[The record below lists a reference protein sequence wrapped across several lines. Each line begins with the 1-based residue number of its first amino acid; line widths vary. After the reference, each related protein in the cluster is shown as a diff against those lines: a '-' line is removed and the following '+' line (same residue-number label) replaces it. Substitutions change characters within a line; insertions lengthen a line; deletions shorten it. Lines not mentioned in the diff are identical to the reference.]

1 MNALDM
7 LNDDHRHIKQLLKN
21 LVELSPGNTAAQA
34 GLLDRLSFDLDL
46 HAKLEEDVF
55 YPALSEATA
64 GQHEQ
69 AKFEAVEE
77 HRLIEKALADLSA
90 AVGQDEVFCGR
101 AKVLK
106 ELVEHHVSEEDR
118 DLFPLARKAMS
129 AAELNALG
137 HRMSVRRAELFAKI
151 GEEAEAQATIEHPVE
166 RAREALGALEE
177 RAVETASA
185 LMKEPARVI
194 GRGVE
199 EVVRGGAHL
208 AGEIL
213 GGVRKGLTEG
223 RRETQA
229 NEEHR

>member
-7 LNDDHRHIKQLLKN
+7 LHDDHRHIKQLLKN
-21 LVELSPGNTAAQA
+21 LVELPPGNTAAQV
-34 GLLDRLSFDLDL
+34 GLVDRLGFDLDL

-64 GQHEQ
+64 GQHED
-69 AKFEAVEE
+69 ARFEAVEE
-77 HRLIEKALADLSA
+77 HRLIEKALTDLMA
-90 AVGQDEVFCGR
+90 AAGNDDAFAGR

-106 ELVEHHVSEEDR
+106 ELVEHHVHEEDK
-118 DLFPLARKAMS
+118 DLFPLARSVMDE
-129 AAELNALG
+129 AALNRLG

-151 GEEAEAQATIEHPVE
+151 GDEAEAQAAAEEGQGIGQ
-166 RAREALGALEE
+166 ALGHLED
-177 RAVETASA
+177 RVLDTAGA

-199 EVVRGGAHL
+199 EVVRGGTHL

-213 GGVRKGLTEG
+213 SGVRKGLTEG
-223 RRETQA
+223 RRETQDSTG
-229 NEEHR
+229 HS